1 MTSTKETYDY
11 LVESHGIKTDVCK
24 YCYNRDVEVFQDNW
38 EGCYICWCIECEPK
52 ITPPPE

>member
-1 MTSTKETYDY
+1 MASTKETYDY

-38 EGCYICWCIECEPK
+38 VFAGAMNVNLK
-52 ITPPPE
+52 